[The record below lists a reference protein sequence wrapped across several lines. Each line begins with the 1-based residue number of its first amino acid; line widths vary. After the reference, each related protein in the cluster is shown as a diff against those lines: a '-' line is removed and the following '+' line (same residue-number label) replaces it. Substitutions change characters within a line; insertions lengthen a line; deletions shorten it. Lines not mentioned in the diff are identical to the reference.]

1 MIKVF
6 PWALARAWKVG
17 RTNLWHDVKKYFL
30 ILTIFNEWNRESDV
44 QDVII
49 FGVLWKL
56 HAHCLAAALACCV
69 TQKLRSYRLTWLI
82 RGEFLGSY
90 FLQLHQLSSD
100 FRRDK
105 MDTHSKSFADS
116 QHINIRV
123 DLQEKDL
130 WSKFHGKINEMI
142 VTKNGRRMFPVIKVN
157 ISGLEPN
164 TFYSILLEFKQI
176 EKNRWKYI
184 NGDWLA
190 GKKKH
195 WIIFLKSKWI
205 VFWLEIEF
213 FL

>member
-1 MIKVF
+1 
-6 PWALARAWKVG
+6 
-17 RTNLWHDVKKYFL
+17 
-30 ILTIFNEWNRESDV
+30 
-44 QDVII
+44 
-49 FGVLWKL
+49 
-56 HAHCLAAALACCV
+56 
-69 TQKLRSYRLTWLI
+69 
-82 RGEFLGSY
+82 
-90 FLQLHQLSSD
+90 
-100 FRRDK
+100 
-105 MDTHSKSFADS
+105 MDTHSKSFVDS

-190 GKKKH
+190 GKKKLLNDFKR
-195 WIIFLKSKWI
+195 IN
-205 VFWLEIEF
+205 E
-213 FL
+213 